1 MFYYLKYKLIRKK
14 LLNKNMFACQ
24 NVLCQNVRL
33 ILLIAREIYDQFE
46 EVSPMKILFYYDW
59 SPDFIKPK
67 QKMM

>member
-24 NVLCQNVRL
+24 NVRL
-33 ILLIAREIYDQFE
+33 ILLIAREIYDQLE
-46 EVSPMKILFYYDW
+46 EVSPMEILFYYDW

>member
-24 NVLCQNVRL
+24 NVLCQNVCL
-33 ILLIAREIYDQFE
+33 IFAREIYDQLE
-46 EVSPMKILFYYDW
+46 EVSPMEILFYYDW